1 MEGTMAPVTRRD
13 FLKDMAFAAALV
25 GLPQWA
31 MDLDEP
37 PTMEMMTASS
47 GGYPWPWRAPAD
59 LGTASPVVT
68 VLNRIAFGPRPG
80 DFERVQAMG
89 IDAFVE
95 EQLHPEAIDDSIL
108 EQRLASQYPT
118 LSKSI
123 GELLADYPQQNPK
136 LVENRSRLEQFE
148 YLLGQLGIKPEYA
161 AGPGEIVNQLQE
173 ATVTRAIQSERQLQE
188 VLVDFWSNH
197 FSIYIYKNADRWL
210 KTVDDREVIRK
221 YAFGKFE
228 DLLLASARSPAMLE
242 YLDNRLNVKGVPNEN
257 YAREIMELH
266 TLGVDGGYT
275 QKDVQELARCFTGWT
290 IRPPQRLSPELSD
303 YANAGVFVFNP
314 QQHDDGTK
322 QVLGMSLLAGG
333 GIGDAE
339 KMISVLAHHPSTAH
353 FISKKLVMRLV
364 ADTPPDALVQRAAE
378 TFQRTD
384 GDIRAVLST
393 ILHSD
398 EFKNSFAQKV
408 KRPFEL
414 VASTARALD
423 LQLEDPLALALALRL
438 MGQGLFQHQS
448 PDGYPDSG
456 TAWINTGG
464 LLARWNFALLVAGN
478 KVPRAQVDLPSAMSG
493 AVIHSA
499 ADAVDFWINRIL
511 HRTIP
516 DSDRSKLIQAASRAG
531 TADWDS
537 TKLPDLVA
545 LILASPHFQY
555 R

>member
-1 MEGTMAPVTRRD
+1 MPPVTRRD

-25 GLPQWA
+25 GLPQWSLE
-31 MDLDEP
+31 LDEP
-37 PTMEMMTASS
+37 PTLEMMNVSS

-68 VLNRIAFGPRPG
+68 ALNRIAFGPRPG
-80 DFERVQAMG
+80 DFERVQAIG

-95 EQLHPEAIDDSIL
+95 EQLHPESIDDSL
-108 EQRLASQYPT
+108 VDQRLSQYPT

-123 GELLADYPQQNPK
+123 GQLLADYPQQNPQ
-136 LVENRSRLEQFE
+136 LVAKQSRLEQFE

-161 AGPGEIVNQLQE
+161 AGPAEIVDELQQ
-173 ATVTRAIQSERQLQE
+173 ATLTRAIQSERQLQE

-197 FSIYIYKNADRWL
+197 FNIYIYKNADRWL

-228 DLLLASARSPAMLE
+228 DLLLASAQSPAMLE
-242 YLDNRLNVKGVPNEN
+242 YLDNHLNVKGVPNEN

-290 IRPPQRLSPELSD
+290 IRPPQRLSPELTD
-303 YANAGVFVFNP
+303 YSNAGGFVFNP
-314 QQHDDGTK
+314 RQHDDGTK
-322 QVLGMSLLAGG
+322 LVLGINLPAGG
-333 GIGDAE
+333 GSGDAM
-339 KMISVLAHHPSTAH
+339 KMINVLAHHPSTAH
-353 FISKKLVMRLV
+353 FITKKLVTRLV
-364 ADTPPDALVQRAAE
+364 SDTPPDALVQRAAE
-378 TFQRTD
+378 TFQRSN

-398 EFKNSFAQKV
+398 EFKNSFAQKI

-414 VASTARALD
+414 IASTARALD
-423 LQLEDPLALALALRL
+423 LQLDDTLAFALALRL
-438 MGQGLFQHQS
+438 MGQGLFQHLT

-464 LLARWNFALLVAGN
+464 LLARWNLALLVAGN
-478 KVPRAQVDLPSAMSG
+478 KVPRAQADLESAMSR
-493 AVIHSA
+493 ATIQSA
-499 ADAVDFWINRIL
+499 ADAVDFWVNRIL

-516 DSDRSKLIQAASRAG
+516 ETDRTKLIQAVSKGGA
-531 TADWDS
+531 ADWDP
-537 TKLPDLVA
+537 TRLPDLVA